1 LILSLPPGT
10 GSYSAWVALD
20 ISDDLQSWDEVAEAA
35 LSWLVNDQGTSVRL
49 WAWLVG
55 GVLALGAMAWH
66 LFRQLER
73 GAERPVA

>member
-1 LILSLPPGT
+1 
-10 GSYSAWVALD
+10 VALD
-20 ISDDLQSWDEVAEAA
+20 VSDDLQDWHELAESA

-66 LFRQLER
+66 LFRQLKR
-73 GAERPVA
+73 GPGRPVA